1 MGVSEYRQTHR
12 QTEGAT
18 LAPHVALALLLPHA
32 LILCAAAVCP
42 TGRTRTS
49 SRQTHPR
56 MKRTRMITR
65 KRRKRKRRGGRRM
78 RGTAGGIGL
87 MVRMFKVA
95 EGKAMID

>member
-32 LILCAAAVCP
+32 LILCAATVCP

-65 KRRKRKRRGGRRM
+65 KRRKRKRRGGCSLDTTRCV
-78 RGTAGGIGL
+78 G
-87 MVRMFKVA
+87 
-95 EGKAMID
+95 